1 MQTFFQ
7 PDEHYQT
14 TEIAHRLVFGYG
26 YKSWEWS
33 SSADTSTLRNVSYL
47 TAAVRNLLDGPSRSI
62 LHPLLFVPGYYFF
75 RLTGLDQT
83 CLLVL
88 FPRLQQALIAA
99 AGDYYT
105 FRLAHRMGGPV
116 VAWLA
121 TLVNLSNLYTL
132 FTATRT
138 FSNSTE
144 AAVTAAALFYWPY
157 VPFFSSRFDVS
168 TFSTAEE
175 RDKLRELQG
184 PGCVWQQIARGMRG
198 GVGRSRRSTI
208 GIYIRS
214 RSRG

>member
-26 YKSWEWS
+26 FKSWEWS
-33 SSADTSTLRNVSYL
+33 SCITPSALSNTSYL
-47 TAAVRNLLDGPSRSI
+47 TAAVRNLLDGPVRSI
-62 LHPLLFVPGYYFF
+62 LHPLLFVPGYTLL

-83 CLLVL
+83 SLLIL

-99 AGDYYT
+99 GG
-105 FRLAHRMGGPV
+105 RLLHLPTSPPHRRTV

-144 AAVTAAALFYWPY
+144 GCLPQPRSSTGPTCR
-157 VPFFSSRFDVS
+157 SSRPIL
-168 TFSTAEE
+168 TC
-175 RDKLRELQG
+175 LRFPPPRNEI
-184 PGCVWQQIARGMRG
+184 GCGNCKSRMCLAADGTEGYEGRVGSAD
-198 GVGRSRRSTI
+198 GVR
-208 GIYIRS
+208 
-214 RSRG
+214 